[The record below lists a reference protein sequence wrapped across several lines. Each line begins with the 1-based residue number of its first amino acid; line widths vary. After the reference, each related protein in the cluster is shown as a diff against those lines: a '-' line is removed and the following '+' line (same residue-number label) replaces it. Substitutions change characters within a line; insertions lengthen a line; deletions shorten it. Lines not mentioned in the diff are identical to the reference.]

1 MFRVP
6 KEYKKQADFA
16 NYIILMLAIV
26 LIVILY
32 MEKISTILAWIISI
46 LFPFI
51 LGIGMAFVFNI
62 ISNALLRLWNHFFP
76 IKFTKRER
84 LLANIVSILIFLF
97 VVFTAVMM
105 VVPQIFT
112 SINALISNMPEI
124 YENARKYL
132 MKISSYIPALNNLV
146 NNLDLNTI
154 TNSQVV
160 NNIESLSNIVLGSSQ
175 FMDQVNGII
184 STTISWFTTFF
195 LAFAFSVFVLLNK
208 EQFLQDIRTIAK
220 GFMPKKG
227 YQEGAHIYRIFVNT
241 FTKYVGGTILECMI
255 LGTLVT
261 IGCTLFR
268 LPYPILIGSI
278 TAFGALVPMFGALIS
293 AILVAIFLFLQ
304 GSATQA
310 ITFLVMFIVIQQI
323 EGNFIY
329 PNVVGRSIGL
339 PPMYVIVAVTLGASI
354 GGVLGMIVFIP
365 LLSSIYQLVMEK
377 AKLRIQRQ
385 RFKST

>member
-154 TNSQVV
+154 TDSQVV

-220 GFMPKKG
+220 GFMPK
-227 YQEGAHIYRIFVNT
+227 
-241 FTKYVGGTILECMI
+241 
-255 LGTLVT
+255 
-261 IGCTLFR
+261 
-268 LPYPILIGSI
+268 
-278 TAFGALVPMFGALIS
+278 
-293 AILVAIFLFLQ
+293 
-304 GSATQA
+304 
-310 ITFLVMFIVIQQI
+310 
-323 EGNFIY
+323 
-329 PNVVGRSIGL
+329 
-339 PPMYVIVAVTLGASI
+339 
-354 GGVLGMIVFIP
+354 
-365 LLSSIYQLVMEK
+365 
-377 AKLRIQRQ
+377 
-385 RFKST
+385 